1 MSSFIQAFPFHLSL
15 TVLHKSSPNQ
25 LCLFTKCAK
34 FLALGNL
41 FFKKKK
47 TNFFGHNTLF
57 FVLASETEASTN
69 SFAFNAGIHF
79 GPRGKKKSIMAK
91 DGVKRVSLRMLLK
104 KRSASNAGLEKKL
117 NAFSHTEA
125 NIRKEK
131 KALILKMEEKGGGKK
146 KSTLFPSCPNHTQT
160 QEGYK
165 CHS

>member
-1 MSSFIQAFPFHLSL
+1 MF
-15 TVLHKSSPNQ
+15 VHKMCKIFSIRKP
-25 LCLFTKCAK
+25 
-34 FLALGNL
+34 

-69 SFAFNAGIHF
+69 SFAFNGGIHF

-146 KSTLFPSCPNHTQT
+146 KKHSFPKLPKSHTDTRRLQMPFMKECT
-160 QEGYK
+160 TNISIY
-165 CHS
+165 SF

>member
-1 MSSFIQAFPFHLSL
+1 
-15 TVLHKSSPNQ
+15 
-25 LCLFTKCAK
+25 
-34 FLALGNL
+34 
-41 FFKKKK
+41 
-47 TNFFGHNTLF
+47 
-57 FVLASETEASTN
+57 
-69 SFAFNAGIHF
+69 
-79 GPRGKKKSIMAK
+79 MAK

-125 NIRKEK
+125 NISKEK

-165 CHS
+165 CHSWKNAPQTSAFIHFELIFFF